1 MEFFTELIHNPIMLS
16 ALGGWFVAQISK
28 TILHT
33 VMTKHFDAERL
44 VGTGGMPSSHSA
56 TVCGLATAV
65 CYQYGAG
72 GVEFALAAAFAMIV
86 MYDALGVRRQAGKQ
100 ASVLNEMIDTISKM
114 GIDTDISAED
124 KLKEFVGHSPLQV
137 AVGAIVGILIALL
150 VCNLLPAMPV

>member
-1 MEFFTELIHNPIMLS
+1 
-16 ALGGWFVAQISK
+16 
-28 TILHT
+28 
-33 VMTKHFDAERL
+33 
-44 VGTGGMPSSHSA
+44 
-56 TVCGLATAV
+56 
-65 CYQYGAG
+65 
-72 GVEFALAAAFAMIV
+72 MIV